1 MTPRI
6 LVVDDDQDHAESVA
20 DILSLGNYQVE
31 IALSGE
37 AAIQR
42 FRETDFDVTLMD
54 VRLPGIDGVQT
65 FFEFRKLKPS
75 AQVIMMTGFS
85 VEKLISD
92 ALDGGA
98 VGVLHKPFAASE
110 LLNSLESVKPRGL
123 VIVADDDPEFGQNT
137 SDLLSRTG
145 YKVEIARNGHEAVA
159 KLKSRECDCLIMDL
173 ELPLLS
179 AIEVLREL
187 NGSDRMVP
195 IILLVPSLAK
205 HVDIPGSLIAE
216 RVLVKPFD
224 PAVLLAAVTD
234 IVETRH
240 AAAAA

>member
-20 DILSLGNYQVE
+20 DILLLRNYQVE

-37 AAIQR
+37 DAIQR
-42 FRETDFDVTLMD
+42 FRQTDFDITLMD
-54 VRLPGIDGVQT
+54 VRLPGIDGMQT
-65 FFEFRKLKPS
+65 FFEFRRLRPS

-92 ALDGGA
+92 ALNGGA

-110 LLNSLESVKPRGL
+110 LLNTLEAVKPRGL
-123 VIVADDDPEFGQNT
+123 VMVADDDPEFRQNT
-137 SDLLSRTG
+137 TDLLSRTG
-145 YKVEIARNGHEAVA
+145 YKVEIARNGDEAA
-159 KLKSRECDCLIMDL
+159 TTLRSTDCDCLIMDL

-179 AIEVLREL
+179 AIEVLRGL
-187 NGSDRMVP
+187 NGSSRMVP
-195 IILLVPSLAK
+195 IILLVPSLANQM
-205 HVDIPGSLIAE
+205 DIPRSLIAE
-216 RVLVKPFD
+216 RVLIKPFD
-224 PAVLLAAVTD
+224 PAILLAAVAD

-240 AAAAA
+240 ASAA